1 MADNTTNNQN
11 SNGIEYTSK
20 RKWGYDPRQVDAFL
34 ENAHEL
40 YDRDDDELTQQ
51 DIQSAA
57 FAFSKGGYVI
67 AEVDAALARLEH
79 AVVDRQTARQISN
92 NGRVAWKAET
102 DRLYQVVR
110 EHASRAQ
117 KERFARALSKHPSYD
132 IKQVDNLIDEVVVRT
147 SDDLGVKTMT
157 PSEAKDLAGFNS
169 STVSNAIFVQ
179 RKGKKGYDE
188 RQVDYYLDSCVQLLS
203 RIESYER
210 LTKYEAANGGAQE
223 PLANR
228 SAGEANQAAMNV
240 PQSVSA
246 QQETSVVTP
255 LFTEQASAAA
265 TSATAPAGAQGATFN
280 DVHEEEQKIFAPTP
294 AQNGATSAVPT
305 PASPVVPSLPNEAA
319 SASNVPTAGATAGDA
334 QGSSSSLAALANM
347 AQTSQTA
354 APEQP
359 ASFSPQMPPLA
370 SDGAGSQANGAKPAS
385 ASGDDMGIPDIS
397 LNSFDSK
404 QGNDV
409 NGQ

>member
-1 MADNTTNNQN
+1 MTDSTTNNQN
-11 SNGIEYTSK
+11 STGIEYTSK

-102 DRLYQVVR
+102 DRLYQLVR

-117 KERFARALSKHPSYD
+117 KERFGRALSKHPSYD
-132 IKQVDNLIDEVVVRT
+132 IKQVDKLIDEVVVRT
-147 SDDLGVKTMT
+147 SDDLGIKTMT
-157 PSEAKDLAGFNS
+157 PSEAKSLAGFNS

-203 RIESYER
+203 RIESYQR
-210 LTKYEAANGGAQE
+210 LTQYEAENGEVQE
-223 PLANR
+223 PLSDR
-228 SAGEANQAAMNV
+228 STDESNSAAVNT
-240 PQSVSA
+240 PQPVSA

-255 LFTEQASAAA
+255 LFAEQTSTTA
-265 TSATAPAGAQGATFN
+265 TSTTDARGATFS
-280 DVHEEEQKIFAPTP
+280 DVHEEEQKIFAPAP
-294 AQNGATSAVPT
+294 AQTDTAAPMPT

-319 SASNVPTAGATAGDA
+319 SSNNGVSLAAASDVQD
-334 QGSSSSLAALANM
+334 SSSSLAALASM
-347 AQTSQTA
+347 AQTT
-354 APEQP
+354 PDQP
-359 ASFSPQMPPLA
+359 ASFSPQMPSLSTNNLNAASQDASQLA
-370 SDGAGSQANGAKPAS
+370 PEADIAEH
-385 ASGDDMGIPDIS
+385 ASGDDMGIPD
-397 LNSFDSK
+397 LSFDSFGSK

-409 NGQ
+409 NE